1 MTKFIL
7 AVALAGGML
16 AAEKVGN
23 GVSAPK
29 VIYKA
34 EPAYTEEAKA
44 ARVQGTVGL
53 KLVVTEEGTAEDISV
68 VRSLDKGL
76 DEQAV
81 IAVKKW
87 RFAPGEKA
95 GKAVPVDVT
104 IEVNFRLQ

>member
-1 MTKFIL
+1 MKKFIL

-44 ARVQGTVGL
+44 ARVQGTVAL
-53 KLVVTEEGTAEDISV
+53 KLVVTEEGTAEDMAV
-68 VRSLDKGL
+68 VLLTQLMPSSTYPIRRELRVL
-76 DEQAV
+76 TYQA
-81 IAVKKW
+81 I
-87 RFAPGEKA
+87 
-95 GKAVPVDVT
+95 VD
-104 IEVNFRLQ
+104 

>member
-1 MTKFIL
+1 MKKFL
-7 AVALAGGML
+7 VAVFMASALL

-44 ARVQGTVGL
+44 AKVQGSVQL
-53 KLVVTEEGTAEDISV
+53 KLVVSEDGTAEDIV
-68 VRSLDKGL
+68 VSRSLDRGL

-81 IAVKKW
+81 LAVKKW